1 MDTATVAGLV
11 ATTPRYVETIDGKR
25 ILSFRLAC
33 PQKGYDRDTGER
45 VTKDTNWYTVLC
57 FDDLASDSADRVG
70 KGNRIVVVG
79 NLMKVTDWS
88 ADSPS
93 GTSVEIHAHTLGNLG
108 KNIS

>member
-11 ATTPRYVETIDGKR
+11 ATTPRYVETTDGKR

-33 PQKGYDRDTGER
+33 PQKGYERDTGEW

-57 FDDLASDSADRVG
+57 FDDVASDSADRVG
-70 KGNRIVVVG
+70 KGNWIVVVG
-79 NLMKVTDWS
+79 NLKATDWS
-88 ADSPS
+88 ADNRS
-93 GTSVEIHAHTLGNLG
+93 GNSVEIHAHTLGNLG